1 MLSMK
6 AFLRSLALWSC
17 LAGVSWLLVQ
27 PSSFENIGIL
37 PGVLRLFAL
46 AVAAV
51 LTWAAV
57 AGLPGGRGWRWSFWT
72 VTLAGWLGVAVLLQ
86 GRIESRL
93 HEDDRQILVMGIVA
107 AFLAAG
113 WLMVRGKRLPRW
125 SVIRDMAAGAA
136 ALALL
141 GGLTF
146 WKYSADT
153 AAARERALAR
163 WEEIGMPLSEVEKLM
178 KPQQETAGSRAVR
191 QAFRDILSQRFY
203 KEGTPAAAQEPVVP
217 RSEEAWDLVN
227 QATEVLYAGHR
238 RSDSV
243 SLPSAQVAKLQAHS
257 GKLDAA
263 FRSILSAEPAV
274 WACDPRDGIVI
285 AVPNFLG
292 LRMFSQLATA
302 ESLRL
307 TTAGDKEGAERAIS
321 ACKRMTEGLDRNPTL
336 VSLMIHV
343 AVEAL
348 LAPQEARLDVAGS
361 DRADIQRQALEWRQA
376 FVRVLQWESW
386 AMLHANEK
394 AIAENSADSQ
404 DFQFL
409 PRWTRPLV
417 DHLLQERY
425 RCNSVLNAAERAAL
439 RLNPETAKLADFGAR
454 LDDEISRKNPT
465 NFDFSSTRATMR
477 MHATLLLRE
486 QAQIIREARA
496 RLASGQD
503 VAPRDSV
510 VLPNVRW
517 EVFLDAGKRSVT
529 TRLANAP
536 KWITDNVVTGA
547 NDFWLLPLDGSG
559 SWQFGVPN
567 SGTAAVD

>member
-1 MLSMK
+1 MK
-6 AFLRSLALWSC
+6 ALLRSLALWSW

-27 PSSFENIGIL
+27 PDSARNIGIL
-37 PGVLRLFAL
+37 WGVLRVFAL

-51 LTWAAV
+51 LTWAAASAIPV
-57 AGLPGGRGWRWSFWT
+57 ARGWRWLFWM
-72 VTLAGWLGVAVLLQ
+72 VTLGGWLGVALLLQ
-86 GRIESRL
+86 GRFENRL
-93 HEDDRQILVMGIVA
+93 HEDDRQILLMGIVA
-107 AFLAAG
+107 AGLAAG
-113 WLMVRGKRLPRW
+113 WLMWREKRLPRW
-125 SVIRDMAAGAA
+125 SLLGDMAAGAA
-136 ALALL
+136 GLALL
-141 GGLTF
+141 GGAAW
-146 WKYSADT
+146 WKFSADT

-163 WEEIGMPLSEVEKLM
+163 WEEIGMPLSDVEKLM
-178 KPQQETAGSRAVR
+178 KPQQETAGSQAVR

-203 KEGTPAAAQEPVVP
+203 KEGTPAAAQEPVAP

-227 QATEVLYAGHR
+227 KATEVLAAGHQ

-243 SLPSAQVAKLQAHS
+243 NLPPAQVAKLQAHS

-263 FRSILSAEPAV
+263 YRSILSAESAV
-274 WACDPRDGIVI
+274 WACDPRDGLVI

-307 TTAGDKEGAERAIS
+307 IAAGDKEGAERAIS
-321 ACKRMTEGLDRNPTL
+321 ACKRMTEGLERNPTL

-343 AVEAL
+343 AVDAL
-348 LAPQEARLDVAGS
+348 LAPQEARLNIEGS
-361 DRADIQRQALEWRQA
+361 DRADIQRRALTWRQS

-386 AMLHANEK
+386 AVLHANEK
-394 AIAENSADSQ
+394 VVAENSMDPQ
-404 DFQFL
+404 DFPFL
-409 PRWTRPLV
+409 PRWTRPIIA
-417 DHLLQERY
+417 HLFLERSL
-425 RCNSVLNAAERAAL
+425 CNSALNGAERAAI
-439 RLNPETAKLADFGAR
+439 RLSPETAKLADFGAK

-465 NFDFSSTRATMR
+465 NYDFSSTRAAMR

-496 RLASGQD
+496 RLASGQE
-503 VAPRDSV
+503 VESRDSV

-517 EVFLDAGKRSVT
+517 EVSLDAGKRSLT

-547 NDFWLLPLDGSG
+547 SDFWLLPLDGSA
-559 SWQFGVPN
+559 SWQFGAANP
-567 SGTAAVD
+567 GTAAVN